1 MKRMK
6 YKGFTLIELIV
17 VIGIIGMLATVS
29 VMIINPKR
37 QLSKARDT
45 DRQADLYAIL
55 STIYQYQAEHSGE
68 LPDTDGDPETSN
80 FPTSPTCIGSAG
92 GCFNLAGAGSDDT
105 LVPDYVSEIPYD
117 PKDGDSTNTQYSVY
131 LDENNRLVASAS
143 GETTPV
149 ISVTR

>member
-1 MKRMK
+1 MREMK
-6 YKGFTLIELIV
+6 YNGFTLIELIV
-17 VIGIIGMLATVS
+17 VIGILGLLAVLS
-29 VMIINPKR
+29 VMIINPQK

-45 DRQADLYAIL
+45 DRRADLFAIL

-80 FPTSPTCIGSAG
+80 FPTSPTCVGTAG

-117 PKDGDSTNTQYSVY
+117 PSGGDSSNTLYSVY

>member
-80 FPTSPTCIGSAG
+80 FPTSPTCVGTAG

-143 GETTPV
+143 GETTSV